1 MPKKI
6 DRRSDGAP
14 GNVVNDPRFS
24 SMHSAPTFKKV
35 QKDNKKIKVDE
46 RFQKVLTDD
55 RFRAVPGAIDI
66 YGRKAKKGAKSAAE
80 KELDSF
86 YQIDDSIVPEEGE
99 EESEIKLT
107 SSSSSASGKGSK
119 GKGKVAD
126 GTKGEESES
135 RLEYLNRLARG
146 DVSGSSSESEEE
158 RFSDVDSDDSDEE
171 GDGTA
176 VEERG
181 GKQRGPLDI
190 PEEEYEEEEDGEEA
204 HATDRLALMNC
215 DWASLKA
222 QDLMSVLQS
231 FCPPGKT
238 IDRITV
244 YPSDYGKEKMANEV
258 IHGPP
263 KIWNGVEQ
271 ESEVDDSDGDGSDG
285 EDEGY
290 DGIAAIDHDDTVI
303 PTETKRSDK
312 WKRNQ
317 IIKKGKEDAKEN
329 EKKAK
334 VSKSDRKGDFKRLPG
349 TIGLVLQ
356 DDLVTRGLNRG
367 DDANEEELEGEAEE
381 GENYFDGDL
390 SKASRTDDKGK
401 KFSGIKGKDKRNTL
415 EREKFTG
422 AGKGDVDG
430 EGGFDEV
437 ALRAY
442 ELSKLK
448 YYFAVAEISSVDAA
462 ESLMTQLDGVE
473 LGHSSMVFDL
483 RFIPEDTSFDG
494 RDIRDHCSSVGSD
507 YQPPDFVVN
516 ALQHTTVQCS
526 WDEGE
531 KDREKKLTTISQWR
545 SLQESEL
552 LQYIASSDSDDEEED
567 EDDASEGA
575 DSDSDV
581 DDNKNMESKTIKS
594 KQSDKQKKSAA
605 NLRKLLLG
613 GGDDDDFEDDS
624 EDEKSHKGSKMKVS
638 KGKATGSGKDEGF
651 EDDFFTNN
659 GEEEEEEEEEDDD
672 EEEEEVIKPV
682 KKTSKN
688 VKGNKKEE
696 GDKTFTYIPEE
707 KQLQGKEKN
716 KKVEEDHGDETPFER
731 MQRQLAEKKK
741 ARKAAK
747 KLKSKG
753 GGEGEDVSTGN
764 KSHEPS
770 KSDEMTELERLK
782 AEKAELELLLS
793 DDDEDYDMR
802 AIHKAEK
809 DALKGAKGK
818 RKSRNRKPKDGEEVD
833 VVAGGDFELDLT
845 DNRFASLLGGD
856 SKFGID
862 RTNSEFKETKAM
874 KQILGE
880 QRNRREREEN
890 TIENDNRDSNM
901 SVDPTELANNDENTE
916 SIVAKLKRKFA
927 E

>member
-14 GNVVNDPRFS
+14 RNVFNDPRFS

-46 RFQKVLTDD
+46 RFKKVLTDD

-86 YQIDDSIVPEEGE
+86 YQIDDSIVFVE
-99 EESEIKLT
+99 EENSEVKAASCSNST
-107 SSSSSASGKGSK
+107 SGKVSK
-119 GKGKVAD
+119 GNDKRGAD
-126 GTKGEESES
+126 GTKGEEAET

-171 GDGTA
+171 GEGTA

-263 KIWNGVEQ
+263 KIWNGIQQ
-271 ESEVDDSDGDGSDG
+271 ESDEDDIDGDDSDG

-290 DGIAAIDHDDTVI
+290 DGIAAIDHDDTAI

-317 IIKKGKEDAKEN
+317 MVKKGKEDSKEN
-329 EKKAK
+329 EEKAK

-349 TIGLVLQ
+349 TIGLVMQ
-356 DDLVTRGLNRG
+356 DDLVMRGLNRR
-367 DDANEEELEGEAEE
+367 DDANEEELESGGEE
-381 GENYFDGDL
+381 GEENYFDGDL
-390 SKASRTDDKGK
+390 SKGNRTDEKGRK
-401 KFSGIKGKDKRNTL
+401 VQSQVKGKDKRNTL
-415 EREKFTG
+415 ERDKFTG

-430 EGGFDEV
+430 EGGFDEI

-473 LGHSSMVFDL
+473 LGHSSMMFDL
-483 RFIPEDTSFDG
+483 RFIPEDTSFHG
-494 RDIRDHCSSVGSD
+494 RDIRDQCTTVGSD
-507 YQPPDFVVN
+507 YQPPDFIVN

-545 SLQESEL
+545 TLQESEL
-552 LQYIASSDSDDEEED
+552 LQYIASSDSDDEE
-567 EDDASEGA
+567 
-575 DSDSDV
+575 
-581 DDNKNMESKTIKS
+581 
-594 KQSDKQKKSAA
+594 
-605 NLRKLLLG
+605 
-613 GGDDDDFEDDS
+613 
-624 EDEKSHKGSKMKVS
+624 
-638 KGKATGSGKDEGF
+638 
-651 EDDFFTNN
+651 
-659 GEEEEEEEEEDDD
+659 GE
-672 EEEEEVIKPV
+672 
-682 KKTSKN
+682 
-688 VKGNKKEE
+688 
-696 GDKTFTYIPEE
+696 Y
-707 KQLQGKEKN
+707 L
-716 KKVEEDHGDETPFER
+716 DHF
-731 MQRQLAEKKK
+731 L
-741 ARKAAK
+741 
-747 KLKSKG
+747 
-753 GGEGEDVSTGN
+753 
-764 KSHEPS
+764 
-770 KSDEMTELERLK
+770 
-782 AEKAELELLLS
+782 
-793 DDDEDYDMR
+793 
-802 AIHKAEK
+802 
-809 DALKGAKGK
+809 
-818 RKSRNRKPKDGEEVD
+818 
-833 VVAGGDFELDLT
+833 
-845 DNRFASLLGGD
+845 
-856 SKFGID
+856 
-862 RTNSEFKETKAM
+862 
-874 KQILGE
+874 
-880 QRNRREREEN
+880 
-890 TIENDNRDSNM
+890 
-901 SVDPTELANNDENTE
+901 
-916 SIVAKLKRKFA
+916 
-927 E
+927 